1 MGQPFVVT
9 HRARFAALALEHRLP
24 MISPFLDSAR
34 AGVLMAYGW
43 RIEDEVRRLPYY
55 LDRILKGTPPG
66 DLSVEQ
72 PTRFYLVLNQKTA
85 RAIGL
90 TLPQLLLVQ
99 AAEVVE

>member
-1 MGQPFVVT
+1 M
-9 HRARFAALALEHRLP
+9 
-24 MISPFLDSAR
+24 S
-34 AGVLMAYGW
+34 YGW
-43 RIEDEVRRLPYY
+43 RIEDEARRLPYY

-85 RAIGL
+85 RAMGL